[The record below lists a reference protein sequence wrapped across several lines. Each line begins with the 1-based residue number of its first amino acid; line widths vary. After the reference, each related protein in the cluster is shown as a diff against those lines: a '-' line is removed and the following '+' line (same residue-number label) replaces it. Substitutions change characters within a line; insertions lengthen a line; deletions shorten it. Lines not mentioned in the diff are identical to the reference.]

1 MILSRVTLATTLAAA
16 MERLSESPRIT
27 AVCGEGKL
35 GTGSPSIKTCSGG
48 EGRRLTA
55 SRIARWVARRIFSV
69 SIVVTFWTETAQR
82 TWAALVISAKSSAP
96 ERGGQ
101 LLRVIEPGKPPVL
114 EKNNRRSHDRAC
126 EWSAARFINAG
137 DEKNAPLLESA
148 LVPE

>member
-1 MILSRVTLATTLAAA
+1 MLGWRRQAANGLAHRPVGGPKNIQRIDRGDILDRNCPAHVGSTRNL
-16 MERLSESPRIT
+16 
-27 AVCGEGKL
+27 GEKL
-35 GTGSPSIKTCSGG
+35 P
-48 EGRRLTA
+48 
-55 SRIARWVARRIFSV
+55 
-69 SIVVTFWTETAQR
+69 
-82 TWAALVISAKSSAP
+82 P